1 MTTIPIY
8 TIGYGNRSMEQFVE
22 ILQKYQIAFVIDVRS
37 QPYSRF
43 NQQFSKD
50 NLEKYLKLC
59 DMRYVFMG
67 DALGGR
73 PKDETCY
80 VNGKVDYSILSAK
93 VFYQEGIVRLRTAW
107 EKQLRVVVMCSELK
121 PEECHRGKL
130 IGNTLTEQK
139 IDVEH
144 IDEAGNTKQ
153 QEAVNHILTGG
164 QLSLFEPAPMHSKNK
179 YSPLDKKV

>member
-8 TIGYGNRSMEQFVE
+8 TIGYGNRSLEQFVE

-50 NLEKYLKLC
+50 NLEKHLKLC
-59 DMRYVFMG
+59 AIRYVFMG
-67 DALGGR
+67 DTLGGR

-80 VNGKVDYSILSAK
+80 VNGKVDYATLSGKA
-93 VFYQEGIVRLRTAW
+93 FYQEGIARLRTAW
-107 EKQLRVVVMCSELK
+107 EKQLRVAVMCSELK

-130 IGNTLTEQK
+130 IGNTLMEQK
-139 IDVEH
+139 IDVAH
-144 IDEAGNTKQ
+144 IDEAGNVKQ
-153 QEAVNHILTGG
+153 QDAINHILTGG
-164 QLSLFEPAPMHSKNK
+164 QLSLFGPVPMHSKNK
-179 YSPLDKKV
+179 YSSSEK